1 MKILTT
7 TTGIAMDVQYTIV
20 IADDHP
26 LFRNALFQSL
36 QMAISGANLI
46 EADSQNSLF
55 LLLEKTDDVD
65 LLLLDLKMPGSNGM
79 SGLIQLRQQYPELA
93 IVVIS
98 ASEEDC
104 VVQQVY
110 NHGAFGFIP
119 KSSDMQTLLNALKQ
133 ILNGEPYFPTTIT
146 PNDHHQQL
154 ATKIAALTPQ
164 QYKVL
169 TMLTEGSL
177 NKQIA
182 YDLSVSEATIKAH
195 MTAIFRKLNVKNRT
209 QAVILLQQLEID

>member
-1 MKILTT
+1 
-7 TTGIAMDVQYTIV
+7 MDVHYTIV

-26 LFRNALFQSL
+26 LFRNALFQSIH
-36 QMAISGANLI
+36 MAISGANLL
-46 EADSQNSLF
+46 EADSQDSLF
-55 LLLEKTDDVD
+55 ALLDKSGDID

-98 ASEEDC
+98 ASEEDT

-110 NHGAFGFIP
+110 SHGAFGFIP
-119 KSSDMQTLLNALKQ
+119 KSSDMHVLLSALKQ
-133 ILNGEPYFPTTIT
+133 ILNGEPYFPTTINHN
-146 PNDHHQQL
+146 PHHQQL

-169 TMLTEGSL
+169 TMLTEGLL

-182 YDLSVSEATIKAH
+182 YELNVSEATIKAH
-195 MTAIFRKLNVKNRT
+195 MTAIFRKLEVKNRT
-209 QAVILLQQLEID
+209 QAVILLQQLEIN

>member
-1 MKILTT
+1 
-7 TTGIAMDVQYTIV
+7 MDVQYTIV

-26 LFRNALFQSL
+26 LFRNALFQSIN
-36 QMAISGANLI
+36 MAISGANLL

-55 LLLEKTDDVD
+55 SLLEKTDDVD

-119 KSSDMQTLLNALKQ
+119 KSSDIHSLLSALKQ

-195 MTAIFRKLNVKNRT
+195 MTAIFRKLDVKNRT